1 LRHPG
6 AVRSL
11 MIAGTVGALAL
22 HGLVP
27 ASASPT
33 GDESCFL
40 SAINAARSA
49 AGAAPVSV
57 QGDLLRIARSW
68 SQTMATAG
76 QLFHDPDLSKLAPSR
91 WLELGENVGM
101 GPTCDSIAQAF
112 MNSTEHRR
120 NILDPAFTTVGVG
133 VVDSADG
140 TVWVTEDFMGT
151 GTALPVPV
159 PTVPAPRVSFS
170 PHVGVPDPK
179 LTVPDPKATTPPHRP
194 VVPTPY
200 PSHTEPATTPKP
212 RPSVPAPSPSGG
224 AVGEKGVPRPTPTPI
239 PVATPILD
247 PLPTTA
253 AASPPKAAP
262 ATPAEHG
269 HGVISTIA
277 ALLSHLF

>member
-1 LRHPG
+1 MSRSG

-27 ASASPT
+27 ASASPAS
-33 GDESCFL
+33 DESCFL
-40 SAINAARSA
+40 SAINAARGA
-49 AGAAPVSV
+49 AGVAPLSV

-76 QLFHDPDLSKLAPSR
+76 QLFHDPNLSKLAPSR
-91 WLELGENVGM
+91 WLELGENVGT
-101 GPTCDSIAQAF
+101 GPTCDSVAQAF

-151 GTALPVPV
+151 GATLPVPA
-159 PTVPAPRVSFS
+159 PTVPTPGVGIS
-170 PHVGVPDPK
+170 PNVGVPDPK
-179 LTVPDPKATTPPHRP
+179 LGVPDPKVTTPPHRQ
-194 VVPTPY
+194 VGPTPS
-200 PSHTEPATTPKP
+200 PSHTEPATTPNH
-212 RPSVPAPSPSGG
+212 RPSVPAPSPSRG
-224 AVGEKGVPRPTPTPI
+224 AVGEKGFPRPTPTPI

-247 PLPTTA
+247 PLPSTA
-253 AASPPKAAP
+253 AGSPPRAAP
-262 ATPAEHG
+262 TAPAGHG

-277 ALLSHLF
+277 SLLSHLF

>member
-1 LRHPG
+1 
-6 AVRSL
+6 

-22 HGLVP
+22 HGPVP

-40 SAINAARSA
+40 SAINAARTA
-49 AGAAPVSV
+49 AGAAPLSV

-76 QLFHDPDLSKLAPSR
+76 QLFHDSNLSKLAPSR
-91 WLELGENVGM
+91 WLALGENVGA

-133 VVDSADG
+133 VVDAADG

-151 GTALPVPV
+151 GATLPVPV
-159 PTVPAPRVSFS
+159 PTVPAPRVSVS
-170 PHVGVPDPK
+170 PNVGVPDPK
-179 LTVPDPKATTPPHRP
+179 VTTPPHRP
-194 VVPTPY
+194 VGPTPS
-200 PSHTEPATTPKP
+200 PSHTEPATTPRP
-212 RPSVPAPSPSGG
+212 RPSIPAPSPSSG
-224 AVGEKGVPRPTPTPI
+224 AVGEKAVPRPTRSPI

-247 PLPTTA
+247 PLPATA
-253 AASPPKAAP
+253 AGSPPKATP
-262 ATPAEHG
+262 AAPAEHG

-277 ALLSHLF
+277 SLLAHLF